1 MFTHEESFLY
11 NINSGEE
18 REIIMVAMALRP
30 IETKPS
36 KKRKKTT
43 LSKAIVT
50 KKVSTRVFNTLPQEM
65 KFEDEKGYENLII
78 VRQNITETFFCSPEL
93 NKYFIS

>member
-11 NINSGEE
+11 NIDSGEE
-18 REIIMVAMALRP
+18 REIILVAMALRP
-30 IETKPS
+30 IETKPRR
-36 KKRKKTT
+36 KRKKTT

-50 KKVSTRVFNTLPQEM
+50 KVSTRVFNTLPQEM
-65 KFEDEKGYENLII
+65 KFEDQKGYENLIL
-78 VRQNITETFFCSPEL
+78 VRQNITETFFCSSEL